1 MLSKISGEKPPI
13 GVRLIGI
20 THISVGILF
29 IGFATVAVSVCIIG
43 ILTLMGGLVL
53 DSVFLVSSLPG
64 VSGLLGSST
73 VYMETSGGS
82 DTLVRFFLINA
93 GLFIVGSIYVEIGNA
108 LFKGTEWAR
117 VAILV
122 FMSIKLVVG
131 GIIAIEAPYL
141 LVFIAIDLFMLDYFR
156 KPKVKEYFAGSPI
169 ENSFKKFVERLK
181 NKGVEDVTTEKDED
195 GESYS
200 LYDILYTRTFS
211 SPKENVLAFI
221 IVMPAKCVGVFRPLR
236 GHLDNIGIIV

>member
-1 MLSKISGEKPPI
+1 MLSKVSGEKPPI

-20 THISVGILF
+20 VHISFGILF
-29 IGFATVAVSVCIIG
+29 IGFATIAVSACIIG

-53 DSVFLVSSLPG
+53 DSVSLVSSLPG

-73 VYMETSGGS
+73 TVYMETSGGS
-82 DTLVRFFLINA
+82 DTLLRFFVINA

-108 LFKGTEWAR
+108 LFKGTGWAR
-117 VAILV
+117 VATLF

-141 LVFIAIDLFMLDYFR
+141 LVFIVIDLFMLDYFR

-169 ENSFKKFVERLK
+169 ENSFKKFVERIK
-181 NKGVEDVTTEKDED
+181 NNGVEDITVTDD
-195 GESYS
+195 G
-200 LYDILYTRTFS
+200 R
-211 SPKENVLAFI
+211 SPF
-221 IVMPAKCVGVFRPLR
+221 CR
-236 GHLDNIGIIV
+236 

>member
-1 MLSKISGEKPPI
+1 MLSKVIGETPPI

-20 THISVGILF
+20 VHISFGILF
-29 IGFATVAVSVCIIG
+29 IGFATIAVSACIIG

-73 VYMETSGGS
+73 TVYMETSGGS
-82 DTLVRFFLINA
+82 DTLLRFFVINA

-108 LFKGTEWAR
+108 LFKGTGWAR
-117 VAILV
+117 VATLF
-122 FMSIKLVVG
+122 FMSVKLVVG

-141 LVFIAIDLFMLDYFR
+141 LVFIVIDLFMLDYFR

-169 ENSFKKFVERLK
+169 ENSFKKFVERIK
-181 NKGVEDVTTEKDED
+181 NNGVEDITVTDD
-195 GESYS
+195 G
-200 LYDILYTRTFS
+200 R
-211 SPKENVLAFI
+211 SPF
-221 IVMPAKCVGVFRPLR
+221 CR
-236 GHLDNIGIIV
+236 

>member
-1 MLSKISGEKPPI
+1 MLSKVSGEKPPI

-20 THISVGILF
+20 VHISFGILF
-29 IGFATVAVSVCIIG
+29 IGFATIAVSACIIG

-73 VYMETSGGS
+73 TVYMETSGSS
-82 DTLVRFFLINA
+82 DTLLRFFVINA

-108 LFKGTEWAR
+108 LFKGTGWAR
-117 VAILV
+117 VATLF

-141 LVFIAIDLFMLDYFR
+141 LVFIVIDLFMLDYFR

-169 ENSFKKFVERLK
+169 ENSFKKFVERIK
-181 NKGVEDVTTEKDED
+181 NNGVEDITVTDD
-195 GESYS
+195 G
-200 LYDILYTRTFS
+200 R
-211 SPKENVLAFI
+211 SPF
-221 IVMPAKCVGVFRPLR
+221 CR
-236 GHLDNIGIIV
+236 

>member
-1 MLSKISGEKPPI
+1 MLSKVSGEKPPI

-20 THISVGILF
+20 VHISFGILF
-29 IGFATVAVSVCIIG
+29 IGFATIAVSACIIG

-73 VYMETSGGS
+73 TVYMETSGGS
-82 DTLVRFFLINA
+82 DTLLRFFVINA

-108 LFKGTEWAR
+108 LFKGTGWAR
-117 VAILV
+117 VATLF
-122 FMSIKLVVG
+122 FMSVKLVVG

-141 LVFIAIDLFMLDYFR
+141 LVFIVIDLFMLDYFR

-169 ENSFKKFVERLK
+169 ENSFKKFVERIK
-181 NKGVEDVTTEKDED
+181 NNGVEDITVTDD
-195 GESYS
+195 G
-200 LYDILYTRTFS
+200 R
-211 SPKENVLAFI
+211 SPF
-221 IVMPAKCVGVFRPLR
+221 CR
-236 GHLDNIGIIV
+236 

>member
-1 MLSKISGEKPPI
+1 MLSKVSGEKPPI

-20 THISVGILF
+20 VHISFGILF
-29 IGFATVAVSVCIIG
+29 IGFATIAVSACIIG

-73 VYMETSGGS
+73 TVYMETSGGS
-82 DTLVRFFLINA
+82 DTLLRFFVINA

-108 LFKGTEWAR
+108 LFKGTGWAR
-117 VAILV
+117 VATLF

-141 LVFIAIDLFMLDYFR
+141 LVFIVIDLFMLDYFR

-169 ENSFKKFVERLK
+169 ENSFKKFVERIK
-181 NKGVEDVTTEKDED
+181 NNGVEDITVTDD
-195 GESYS
+195 G
-200 LYDILYTRTFS
+200 R
-211 SPKENVLAFI
+211 SPF
-221 IVMPAKCVGVFRPLR
+221 CR
-236 GHLDNIGIIV
+236 